1 MTIRVLIA
9 DDQALIRAG
18 LVALFTAAPGF
29 EVVGE
34 AADGEQAVAAAART
48 SPDVILMDIRMPVL
62 DGIAATRRILAN
74 HRTAAQRE
82 TEQRDAG
89 RPETGQ
95 HDTGHRR
102 TGRRKTDQRET
113 DQRETDHRA
122 ADRPDADQSD
132 ADQRD
137 AGHREDAP
145 RVIVLTT
152 FDLPEYVYTALGEG
166 ASGFLV
172 KDTPPE
178 RIISAVR
185 TIAAG
190 DILVAPHITHRLIET
205 YAQHHRA
212 TAIGAPQL
220 EALTARET
228 EVLRLVGNGLTN
240 GQIAQR
246 LVLSEATVKTH
257 VKRMMGKLGLS
268 SRAQAV
274 VVAYESGLIVPT
286 AANLDRPR

>member
-1 MTIRVLIA
+1 MTIRVLVA

-62 DGIAATRRILAN
+62 DGIGATREILAA
-74 HRTAAQRE
+74 HRDE
-82 TEQRDAG
+82 
-89 RPETGQ
+89 P
-95 HDTGHRR
+95 
-102 TGRRKTDQRET
+102 
-113 DQRETDHRA
+113 
-122 ADRPDADQSD
+122 
-132 ADQRD
+132 
-137 AGHREDAP
+137 P
-145 RVIVLTT
+145 RIIVLTT

-172 KDTPPE
+172 KDTPPD

-185 TIAAG
+185 TIHAG

-212 TAIGAPQL
+212 TAVGAPQL
-220 EALTARET
+220 AALTARET

-257 VKRMMGKLGLS
+257 VKRTMGKLGLS

-274 VVAYESGLIVPT
+274 VVAYETGLIVPT
-286 AANLDRPR
+286 AHRERDG

>member
-1 MTIRVLIA
+1 MTIRVLVV

-34 AADGEQAVAAAART
+34 AADGERAVAAAART
-48 SPDVILMDIRMPVL
+48 SPDVILMDVRMPVL
-62 DGIAATRRILAN
+62 DGISATRAILAA
-74 HRTAAQRE
+74 HR
-82 TEQRDAG
+82 
-89 RPETGQ
+89 
-95 HDTGHRR
+95 
-102 TGRRKTDQRET
+102 
-113 DQRETDHRA
+113 
-122 ADRPDADQSD
+122 DRSD
-132 ADQRD
+132 DD
-137 AGHREDAP
+137 PP
-145 RVIVLTT
+145 RIVVLTT

-178 RIISAVR
+178 RILSAVAA
-185 TIAAG
+185 IAAG

-212 TAIGAPQL
+212 TAVGAPQL
-220 EALTARET
+220 AALTARET

-274 VVAYESGLIVPT
+274 VVAYESGLVVPT
-286 AANLDRPR
+286 AQRPG

>member
-1 MTIRVLIA
+1 MTIRVLVA

-62 DGIAATRRILAN
+62 DGIAATRAILAA
-74 HRTAAQRE
+74 HR
-82 TEQRDAG
+82 D
-89 RPETGQ
+89 
-95 HDTGHRR
+95 
-102 TGRRKTDQRET
+102 
-113 DQRETDHRA
+113 RA
-122 ADRPDADQSD
+122 DDDADGD
-132 ADQRD
+132 P
-137 AGHREDAP
+137 P
-145 RVIVLTT
+145 RIVVLTT

-212 TAIGAPQL
+212 TTVGAPQL
-220 EALTARET
+220 AVLTARET

-240 GQIAQR
+240 GEIAQR

-257 VKRMMGKLGLS
+257 VKRTMGKLGLA

-286 AANLDRPR
+286 ARLPK

>member
-62 DGIAATRRILAN
+62 DGIAATRRILAD
-74 HRTAAQRE
+74 HRAA
-82 TEQRDAG
+82 G
-89 RPETGQ
+89 
-95 HDTGHRR
+95 
-102 TGRRKTDQRET
+102 QRET
-113 DQRETDHRA
+113 DQHP
-122 ADRPDADQSD
+122 ADQHDADEEADQHDADQHV
-132 ADQRD
+132 ADDEADRD
-137 AGHREDAP
+137 EADRDEAGHREGAP

-220 EALTARET
+220 AALTARET

-286 AANLDRPR
+286 AANRDRTR

>member
-34 AADGEQAVAAAART
+34 AADGGQAVAVAART

-62 DGIAATRRILAN
+62 DGIAATRQILAA
-74 HRTAAQRE
+74 HRDQNRE
-82 TEQRDAG
+82 SGREPDTESGTESG
-89 RPETGQ
+89 REPG
-95 HDTGHRR
+95 
-102 TGRRKTDQRET
+102 TGR
-113 DQRETDHRA
+113 
-122 ADRPDADQSD
+122 
-132 ADQRD
+132 
-137 AGHREDAP
+137 EDPP
-145 RVIVLTT
+145 RIVVLTT

-212 TAIGAPQL
+212 TAVGAPQL
-220 EALTARET
+220 TVLTARET

-257 VKRMMGKLGLS
+257 VKRMMGKLALS

-286 AANLDRPR
+286 AHRDRPR

>member
-1 MTIRVLIA
+1 VTIRVLIA

-34 AADGEQAVAAAART
+34 AVDGEQAVALAART

-62 DGIAATRRILAN
+62 DGIAATRLILAA
-74 HRTAAQRE
+74 HREPTASDPAA
-82 TEQRDAG
+82 TD
-89 RPETGQ
+89 P
-95 HDTGHRR
+95 DT
-102 TGRRKTDQRET
+102 D
-113 DQRETDHRA
+113 RA
-122 ADRPDADQSD
+122 ADTDRADP
-132 ADQRD
+132 
-137 AGHREDAP
+137 P
-145 RVIVLTT
+145 RIVVLTT

-220 EALTARET
+220 QTLTARET

-257 VKRMMGKLGLS
+257 VKRVLSKLGV
-268 SRAQAV
+268 RDRVHAV
-274 VVAYESGLIVPT
+274 VLAYESALVTPGVAP
-286 AANLDRPR
+286 

>member
-1 MTIRVLIA
+1 MTIRVLVA

-62 DGIAATRRILAN
+62 DGIGATRAILAA
-74 HRTAAQRE
+74 HRDE
-82 TEQRDAG
+82 
-89 RPETGQ
+89 P
-95 HDTGHRR
+95 
-102 TGRRKTDQRET
+102 
-113 DQRETDHRA
+113 
-122 ADRPDADQSD
+122 
-132 ADQRD
+132 
-137 AGHREDAP
+137 P
-145 RVIVLTT
+145 RIIVLTT

-172 KDTPPE
+172 KDTPPD

-185 TIAAG
+185 TIHAG

-212 TAIGAPQL
+212 TAVGATQL
-220 EALTARET
+220 AALTARET

-257 VKRMMGKLGLS
+257 VKRTMGKLGLS

-274 VVAYESGLIVPT
+274 VVAYETGLIVPT
-286 AANLDRPR
+286 AHRDRSG

>member
-1 MTIRVLIA
+1 MTIRVLVA

-34 AADGEQAVAAAART
+34 AADGEQAVTLTAENA
-48 SPDVILMDIRMPVL
+48 PDVILMDIRMPVL
-62 DGIAATRRILAN
+62 DGIGATRRIMAQ
-74 HRTAAQRE
+74 HR
-82 TEQRDAG
+82 DD
-89 RPETGQ
+89 P
-95 HDTGHRR
+95 
-102 TGRRKTDQRET
+102 
-113 DQRETDHRA
+113 
-122 ADRPDADQSD
+122 
-132 ADQRD
+132 
-137 AGHREDAP
+137 P
-145 RVIVLTT
+145 RVVMLTT

-190 DILVAPHITHRLIET
+190 DILIAPHITHRLIET

-212 TAIGAPQL
+212 TAVGAPQL
-220 EALTARET
+220 AALTTRET

-257 VKRMMGKLGLS
+257 VKHMMGKLALS

-274 VVAYESGLIVPT
+274 VVAYETGLIVPT
-286 AANLDRPR
+286 SIVPTSPNAERSR